1 MDEWRIA
8 DAKNKF
14 SELFNNALTGKIQ
27 IVHRRDG
34 DVVLISRDEYERL
47 IGQKKSFKQYI
58 LSPPYEI
65 DQLDDKRDKGPMRS
79 ADL

>member
-14 SELFNNALTGKIQ
+14 SELFNNALMGRAQ

-34 DVVLISRDEYERL
+34 DVIILSRNEYERL
-47 IGQKKSFKQYI
+47 LGQKKSFKQYI
-58 LSPPYEI
+58 LSAPHEI
-65 DQLDDKRDKGPMRS
+65 DNLDDMRDKNPVRS
-79 ADL
+79 IDL

>member
-14 SELFNNALTGKIQ
+14 SELFNNALIGKIQ

-34 DVVLISRDEYERL
+34 DVVIISRNEYERL
-47 IGQKKSFKQYI
+47 VIRT
-58 LSPPYEI
+58 L
-65 DQLDDKRDKGPMRS
+65 
-79 ADL
+79 

>member
-14 SELFNNALTGKIQ
+14 SELFNNALIGRIQ
-27 IVHRRDG
+27 LVHRRDG
-34 DVVLISRDEYERL
+34 DVVIISRNEYERL
-47 IGQKKSFKQYI
+47 VGQKKSFKQYI

-65 DQLDDKRDKGPMRS
+65 DQLDDMRDKNPMRS
-79 ADL
+79 VDL

>member
-14 SELFNNALTGKIQ
+14 SELFNNALIGRIQ
-27 IVHRRDG
+27 LVHRRDG
-34 DVVLISRDEYERL
+34 DVVIISKNEYERL

-58 LSPPYEI
+58 LSPPHAI
-65 DQLDDKRDKGPMRS
+65 DK
-79 ADL
+79 

>member
-14 SELFNNALTGKIQ
+14 SELFNNALIGRIQ
-27 IVHRRDG
+27 LVHRRDG
-34 DVVLISRDEYERL
+34 DVVIISKNEYERL

-58 LSPPYEI
+58 LSPPYGI
-65 DQLDDKRDKGPMRS
+65 DNLNNMRAKSPMRS
-79 ADL
+79 VDL

>member
-1 MDEWRIA
+1 MNEWRIA

-14 SELFNNALTGKIQ
+14 SELFNNALTGKTQ

-34 DVVLISRDEYERL
+34 DVVIISKNEYERL
-47 IGQKKSFKQYI
+47 VGQKKSFKQYI

-65 DQLDDKRDKGPMRS
+65 EQLDEMRDKGPMRS
-79 ADL
+79 VDL

>member
-14 SELFNNALTGKIQ
+14 SELFNNALIGRIQ
-27 IVHRRDG
+27 LVHRRDG
-34 DVVLISRDEYERL
+34 DVVIISKNEYERL

-58 LSPPYEI
+58 LSPPHEI
-65 DQLDDKRDKGPMRS
+65 DHLDDMRDKSSMRS
-79 ADL
+79 VDL

>member
-14 SELFNNALTGKIQ
+14 SQLFNNALMGRMQ

-34 DVVLISRDEYERL
+34 DVVILSRNEYERL
-47 IGQKKSFKQYI
+47 VGQQKSFKQYI
-58 LSPPYEI
+58 LSPPHEI
-65 DQLDDKRDKGPMRS
+65 DQLEEMRDKSPMRQ
-79 ADL
+79 AEL

>member
-14 SELFNNALTGKIQ
+14 SELFNNALIGRIQ
-27 IVHRRDG
+27 LVHRRDG
-34 DVVLISRDEYERL
+34 DVVIISKNENERL

-58 LSPPYEI
+58 LSPPHEI
-65 DQLDDKRDKGPMRS
+65 DHLDDMRDKSPMRS
-79 ADL
+79 VDL